1 MTVVEH
7 NMIFMTFEFADYDF
21 AQSWFINY
29 DLRICRLWLVLNTT
43 WFLSLPKKSDVL
55 YYVPWHLP
63 RYMVHSSRS
72 SNRKTQKKCK
82 SENRT
87 QDHSLA
93 YTQTWWSSN
102 RKTQKSAH
110 AFELMTSHL
119 HAHRPTRYPDK
130 PFPNFPSCDYAC
142 ILTQAWCGTQDKFGQ
157 TAFPEM
163 QLVQILMLRFAVCQ

>member
-102 RKTQKSAH
+102 RKTQKMRESNSGPLTCMYTDLPGILISL
-110 AFELMTSHL
+110 FQTFRVSIMTVFQHKRGVSHRTNLDKL
-119 HAHRPTRYPDK
+119 H
-130 PFPNFPSCDYAC
+130 S
-142 ILTQAWCGTQDKFGQ
+142 
-157 TAFPEM
+157 PEM